1 MKRWLSRNVWTLSWV
16 SFLQD
21 AASEMLMPLM
31 PVLLT
36 SILHAPAAVVG
47 MIEGLAEGMAATTKL
62 LSSRINRWVPRKTMV
77 FLGYSGAALGKVI
90 VALSG
95 TWPMVLAGRLT
106 DRFGKGLRSVARD
119 ALLVDGSY
127 KGDRGKIVGFHR
139 TADTLG
145 AVVGPVLALTFL
157 SLLGSSSDTEA
168 IRQVLW
174 FAVVPGVASTLLVL
188 LVRDNQKSKRG
199 QAKAEAIALADA
211 VFDGG
216 ASGAS
221 DSKSVASEGAASSG
235 AQTIKPA
242 AKTLEPIPARLKT
255 VLFAMVAFSVV
266 NFPDALVLLHVSQ
279 IGFSVQGVIAA
290 YLVYNIAYAA
300 LNFPAGWL
308 ADRFSPNAIFGIG
321 LVCFAIAYGGM
332 GLSTDHNIT
341 IALLIVYGGFAAA
354 NDTVGK
360 SWISKLAPDS
370 RQIWAQSLLQGLS
383 GFSVLAAG
391 LWAGLIWTMTEFG
404 ATGAGSLPLRISGI
418 VAIIAAV
425 AVFSIGRDHRKH

>member
-119 ALLVDGSY
+119 ALLVDGSDR
-127 KGDRGKIVGFHR
+127 GDRGKIVGFHR

-145 AVVGPVLALTFL
+145 AVIGPVLALTFL

-168 IRQVLW
+168 IRKVLW

-211 VFDGG
+211 VFDGVPSNN
-216 ASGAS
+216 AAN
-221 DSKSVASEGAASSG
+221 KLVAN
-235 AQTIKPA
+235 KPA
-242 AKTLEPIPARLKT
+242 AKTPEPIPARLKT

-308 ADRFSPNAIFGIG
+308 ADKFSPNAIFGIG

-332 GLSTDHNIT
+332 GLTNDHNLT

-391 LWAGLIWTMTEFG
+391 LWAGFTWTLTEFG

-425 AVFSIGRDHRKH
+425 AVFSIGRDHGKH

>member
-119 ALLVDGSY
+119 ALLVDGSD

-168 IRQVLW
+168 IRKVLW

-199 QAKAEAIALADA
+199 QAKADVIALADA
-211 VFDGG
+211 VFDG
-216 ASGAS
+216 AAS
-221 DSKSVASEGAASSG
+221 DGVTSTGVASDGVATDVVVTRTAG
-235 AQTIKPA
+235 
-242 AKTLEPIPARLKT
+242 KTQEPMPARLKT

-279 IGFSVQGVIAA
+279 IGFTVQGVIAA

-308 ADRFSPNAIFGIG
+308 ADRFSPNAIFGLG

-332 GLSTDHNIT
+332 GLTNDHNLT

-425 AVFSIGRDHRKH
+425 AVFSIGRDHGKH

>member
-31 PVLLT
+31 PVVLT

-77 FLGYSGAALGKVI
+77 FLGYAGAAMGKVI

-119 ALLVDGSY
+119 ALLVDGSDR
-127 KGDRGKIVGFHR
+127 GDRGKIVGFHR

-145 AVVGPVLALTFL
+145 AVIGPVLALTFL

-168 IRQVLW
+168 IRKVLW

-188 LVRDNQKSKRG
+188 MVRDNQKSKRG
-199 QAKAEAIALADA
+199 QAKADAIALADA
-211 VFDGG
+211 VFDG
-216 ASGAS
+216 AAT
-221 DSKSVASEGAASSG
+221 EGMASSDT
-235 AQTIKPA
+235 QTSKPA
-242 AKTLEPIPARLKT
+242 AKTLEPIPGRLKT

-279 IGFSVQGVIAA
+279 IGFTVQGVIAA

-308 ADRFSPNAIFGIG
+308 ADRFSPNAIFGLG

-332 GLSTDHNIT
+332 GLTNDHNLT
-341 IALLIVYGGFAAA
+341 IALLVVYGGFAAA

-391 LWAGLIWTMTEFG
+391 LWAGIIWTMTEFG

-425 AVFSIGRDHRKH
+425 AVFSIGRDHGKH